1 MDRIQTELGTWQ
13 RTAKVEAQKGWSE
26 VAAWLRVDIWGR
38 RMDAFLGFL

>member
-26 VAAWLRVDIWGR
+26 VAAL
-38 RMDAFLGFL
+38 AES